1 MSFQWLKRFMPR
13 SLYGRAALILILP
26 VVTVQLVVSIVFIKR
41 HFEGVTEQMT
51 RVAALEVRLILNNVN
66 AAETRLAALRRAQPL
81 RQSLEMDLQFLD
93 PTPEPYISKWR
104 SIDLTGSFVIEK
116 LLAKIPDLR
125 SISLPDSNRAELLAE
140 TKFGTLQ
147 ITLERQRLSA
157 SNAHQLLVNMVF
169 FGILMTVI
177 ASIYLR
183 NQLRPVT
190 KLARAA
196 EAFGRGH
203 HVDYAPGGAIEVR
216 AAGNAFLDMRSRIER
231 HIEQRTMMLS
241 SVSHDLRTPLT
252 RLKLGLS
259 LLDDKD
265 REPLERDVEDMR
277 RLLEGFLDFARAA
290 AEDDTEDT
298 DPQKLLEMIVADANR
313 AGKAVTLGDSHGTG
327 TLMLRHLA
335 MRRGVENLIENAVR
349 YGNNVVVSY
358 VLSQKS
364 LCISIEDAGP
374 GIPAEMR
381 EEALKPFT
389 RLDPSRN
396 QDKGSGVG
404 LGLAITADIAR
415 AQGGILRLGTSETLG
430 GLKADIV
437 IAR

>member
-66 AAETRLAALRRAQPL
+66 AAETRLAALRRVEPL
-81 RQSLEMDLQFLD
+81 RKSLEMDLQFLD
-93 PTPEPYISKWR
+93 PAPEPYISKWR

-277 RLLEGFLDFARAA
+277 RLLEGFLDFARGA
-290 AEDDTEDT
+290 AEDDSEDT

>member
-66 AAETRLAALRRAQPL
+66 AAETRLAALRRVEPL
-81 RQSLEMDLQFLD
+81 RQSLEIDLQFLD
-93 PTPEPYISKWR
+93 LAPEPYISKWR

-157 SNAHQLLVNMVF
+157 SNAHQLFVNMVF

-259 LLDDKD
+259 LLDDKN

-277 RLLEGFLDFARAA
+277 RLLEGFLDFARGA
-290 AEDDTEDT
+290 AEDDSEDT

>member
-66 AAETRLAALRRAQPL
+66 AAETKLAALRRVESL

-277 RLLEGFLDFARAA
+277 RLLEGFLDFARGA
-290 AEDDTEDT
+290 AEDDSEDT

-313 AGKAVTLGDSHGTG
+313 AGKAVTFGDSHGTG

>member
-26 VVTVQLVVSIVFIKR
+26 VVTVQLVVSVVFIKR

-66 AAETRLAALRRAQPL
+66 AAETRLAALRRVEPL
-81 RQSLEMDLQFLD
+81 RQSLEIDLQFLD
-93 PTPEPYISKWR
+93 LAPEPYINQWR

-277 RLLEGFLDFARAA
+277 RLLEGFLDFARGA
-290 AEDDTEDT
+290 AEDDSEDT

-313 AGKAVTLGDSHGTG
+313 AGKAVILGDSHGTG

>member
-26 VVTVQLVVSIVFIKR
+26 VVTVQLVVSVVFIKR

-66 AAETRLAALRRAQPL
+66 AAETRLAALRRVEPL
-81 RQSLEMDLQFLD
+81 RKSLEMDLQFLD

-277 RLLEGFLDFARAA
+277 RLLEGFLDFARGA
-290 AEDDTEDT
+290 AEDDSEDT

-313 AGKAVTLGDSHGTG
+313 AGKAVTLGESHGTG

-335 MRRGVENLIENAVR
+335 MRRGMENLIEHAVR

>member
-157 SNAHQLLVNMVF
+157 SNAHQLFVNMVF

-259 LLDDKD
+259 LLDGKD

-277 RLLEGFLDFARAA
+277 RLLEGFLDFARGA
-290 AEDDTEDT
+290 AEDDSEDT

>member
-26 VVTVQLVVSIVFIKR
+26 VVTVQLVVSVVFIKR

-51 RVAALEVRLILNNVN
+51 RVAALELRLILNNVN
-66 AAETRLAALRRAQPL
+66 AAETRLAALRRVKPL
-81 RQSLEMDLQFLD
+81 RQSLEIDLQFLD
-93 PTPEPYISKWR
+93 LAPEPYINQWR
-104 SIDLTGSFVIEK
+104 SIDLTGSFVIKK

-157 SNAHQLLVNMVF
+157 SNAHQLFVNMVF

-277 RLLEGFLDFARAA
+277 RLLEGFLDFARGA
-290 AEDDTEDT
+290 AEDDSEDT

-313 AGKAVTLGDSHGTG
+313 AGKAVTLGESHGTG

>member
-66 AAETRLAALRRAQPL
+66 AAETRLAALRRVEPL

-125 SISLPDSNRAELLAE
+125 SISLPDSNQAELLAE

-259 LLDDKD
+259 LLDDKN

-277 RLLEGFLDFARAA
+277 RLLEGFLDFARGA
-290 AEDDTEDT
+290 AEDDSEDT
-298 DPQKLLEMIVADANR
+298 EPQKLLEMIVADANR
-313 AGKAVTLGDSHGTG
+313 AGKAVTLGVSHGTG
-327 TLMLRHLA
+327 TLMLRDLA

-358 VLSQKS
+358 LLSQKS

>member
-26 VVTVQLVVSIVFIKR
+26 VVTVQLVVSVVFIKR

-51 RVAALEVRLILNNVN
+51 RVAALELRLILNNVN
-66 AAETRLAALRRAQPL
+66 AAETRLAALRRVEPL
-81 RQSLEMDLQFLD
+81 RQSLEIDLQFLD
-93 PTPEPYISKWR
+93 LSPKPYINQWR

-157 SNAHQLLVNMVF
+157 SNAHQLFVNMVF

-277 RLLEGFLDFARAA
+277 RLLEGFLDFARGA
-290 AEDDTEDT
+290 AEDDSEDT

-313 AGKAVTLGDSHGTG
+313 AGKAVTLGESHGTG

-335 MRRGVENLIENAVR
+335 MRRGMENLIENAVR

>member
-66 AAETRLAALRRAQPL
+66 AAETRLAALRRVEPL
-81 RQSLEMDLQFLD
+81 RQSLEIDLQFLD

-157 SNAHQLLVNMVF
+157 SNAHQLFVNMVF

-277 RLLEGFLDFARAA
+277 RLLEGFLDFARGA
-290 AEDDTEDT
+290 AEDDSEDT

-313 AGKAVTLGDSHGTG
+313 AGKAVTLGESHGTG

>member
-1 MSFQWLKRFMPR
+1 MSFQWLKHFMPR

-66 AAETRLAALRRAQPL
+66 AAETRLAALRTVKPL

-93 PTPEPYISKWR
+93 PAPEPYVNKWR

-125 SISLPDSNRAELLAE
+125 SISLPDSNQAELLAE

-147 ITLERQRLSA
+147 INLERQRLSA

-277 RLLEGFLDFARAA
+277 RLLEGFLDFARGA
-290 AEDDTEDT
+290 AEDSTEDT

-313 AGKAVTLGDSHGTG
+313 AGKAVTLGESHGTG

>member
-26 VVTVQLVVSIVFIKR
+26 VVTVQLVVSVVFIKR

-51 RVAALEVRLILNNVN
+51 RVAALELRLILNNVN
-66 AAETRLAALRRAQPL
+66 AAETRLAALRRVEPL
-81 RQSLEMDLQFLD
+81 RQSLEIDLQFLD
-93 PTPEPYISKWR
+93 LSPKPYINQWR

-277 RLLEGFLDFARAA
+277 RLLEGFLDFARGA
-290 AEDDTEDT
+290 AEDDSEDT

-313 AGKAVTLGDSHGTG
+313 AGKAVTLGESHGTG

>member
-26 VVTVQLVVSIVFIKR
+26 VVTVQLVVSVVFIKR

-81 RQSLEMDLQFLD
+81 RQSLEIDLQFLD

-277 RLLEGFLDFARAA
+277 RLLEGFLDFARGA
-290 AEDDTEDT
+290 AEDDSEDT

>member
-66 AAETRLAALRRAQPL
+66 AAQTRLAALRRVEPL
-81 RQSLEMDLQFLD
+81 RQSLEIDLQFLD
-93 PTPEPYISKWR
+93 LAPEPYINQWR
-104 SIDLTGSFVIEK
+104 SIDLTGSFVIKK

-277 RLLEGFLDFARAA
+277 RLLEGFLDFARGA
-290 AEDDTEDT
+290 AEDDSEDT
-298 DPQKLLEMIVADANR
+298 EPQKLLEMIVADANR
-313 AGKAVTLGDSHGTG
+313 AGKAVTLGESHGTG

>member
-1 MSFQWLKRFMPR
+1 
-13 SLYGRAALILILP
+13 
-26 VVTVQLVVSIVFIKR
+26 
-41 HFEGVTEQMT
+41 
-51 RVAALEVRLILNNVN
+51 
-66 AAETRLAALRRAQPL
+66 
-81 RQSLEMDLQFLD
+81 
-93 PTPEPYISKWR
+93 
-104 SIDLTGSFVIEK
+104 
-116 LLAKIPDLR
+116 
-125 SISLPDSNRAELLAE
+125 
-140 TKFGTLQ
+140 
-147 ITLERQRLSA
+147 
-157 SNAHQLLVNMVF
+157 
-169 FGILMTVI
+169 MTVI

-277 RLLEGFLDFARAA
+277 RLLEGFLDFARGA
-290 AEDDTEDT
+290 AEDDSEDT
-298 DPQKLLEMIVADANR
+298 EPQKLLEMIVADANR

>member
-259 LLDDKD
+259 LLDDKN

-277 RLLEGFLDFARAA
+277 RLLEGFLDFARGA
-290 AEDDTEDT
+290 AEDDSEDT

-313 AGKAVTLGDSHGTG
+313 AGKAVTLGESHGTG
-327 TLMLRHLA
+327 TLMLRDLA

-358 VLSQKS
+358 LLSQKS